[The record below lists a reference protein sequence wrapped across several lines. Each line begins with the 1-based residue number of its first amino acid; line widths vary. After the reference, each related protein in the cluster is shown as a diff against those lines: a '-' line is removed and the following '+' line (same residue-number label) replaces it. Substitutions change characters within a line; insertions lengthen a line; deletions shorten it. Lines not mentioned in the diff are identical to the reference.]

1 MPRLRCLPLM
11 LLSCSAAGVAAGKRS
26 SARALH
32 PHLQTPAGRLA
43 NCARSYVG
51 GCEAEVICR
60 ASVSDAGLSQAFHR
74 NVLQFAQPHE
84 KLLVDV
90 IESAVTKN
98 NYHVF
103 WLHHG
108 HNSVHNG
115 IGVTF
120 VKRGPAGLS
129 NRSHNSLWI

>member
-43 NCARSYVG
+43 NCTRSYVG
-51 GCEAEVICR
+51 RCKAEVIK
-60 ASVSDAGLSQAFHR
+60 ASVSDGGVSLKR
-74 NVLQFAQPHE
+74 AQPRE

-98 NYHVF
+98 DYHIF

-108 HNSVHNG
+108 HNSVHDG

-120 VKRGPAGLS
+120 VKGRPAGLS